1 VGGYSAVSDVS
12 NELVDVL
19 EAGMTDPG
27 PPEVDILDGGEVGLA
42 SPDDPGTLR
51 LTVYL
56 YRLSESD
63 HSKNAERVP
72 VGAGR
77 DRAPPLTLDLYY
89 LLTAH
94 PSAGSGGSNGTEDPQ
109 IILGRAMQVLYD
121 RPVIEAPGS
130 GEEAYVSIHPQSME
144 EVADVWNS
152 FGNESL
158 LPSVT
163 YLVTPV
169 VIESATDEPVRRVV
183 ERRIG
188 PSGSEE
194 VNGS

>member
-1 VGGYSAVSDVS
+1 MGGYSAVSDVS

-19 EAGMTDPG
+19 GSGMTDPG
-27 PPEVDILDGGEVGLA
+27 PPPVDILDSGEVGLA
-42 SPDDPGTLR
+42 SPDDAGTLR
-51 LTVYL
+51 LTLYL
-56 YRLSESD
+56 YRVAESS

-72 VGAGR
+72 LGAGR

-94 PSAGSGGSNGTEDPQ
+94 PATGGGGSNGTEDPHL
-109 IILGRAMQVLYD
+109 ILGRAMQVLYD
-121 RPVIEAPGS
+121 HPVIEVPES
-130 GEEAYVSIHPQSME
+130 GEETYVSIHPQSME
-144 EVADVWNS
+144 EVADVWNT
-152 FGNESL
+152 FGNDSF
-158 LPSVT
+158 LPSLT

-169 VIESATDEPVRRVV
+169 IIESATDESVRRVV

-194 VNGS
+194 GNGS